1 MFISKT
7 CSATVQKVFFFAFSF
22 NAFCID
28 IYLVGVFDKNV
39 DTVASNH
46 YGKLLNFVNKI
57 FSPNLQDL
65 IIHIIFSHL
74 ISFEIVQMRL
84 ILCFQTVYDPFFIS
98 AYNVFFTS
106 MPIIVVGVFDKDVDT
121 VASIRYGKLYS
132 PGVSSQFFNRKL
144 FFKLK
149 HPHFS

>member
-1 MFISKT
+1 M
-7 CSATVQKVFFFAFSF
+7 
-22 NAFCID
+22 
-28 IYLVGVFDKNV
+28 VGVFDKNV
-39 DTVASNH
+39 DTVASIR

-57 FSPNLQDL
+57 SSPNLQDL

-84 ILCFQTVYDPFFIS
+84 IMCFQTVYDPFFIS

-144 FFKLK
+144 FAVDAMRGL
-149 HPHFS
+149 FSSLVLAGFSAGTNSISLFRAVHV